1 MDLQA
6 ALVAVGFTEY
16 EARVYIALL
25 NAYPDTGYQISKR
38 SGVPRSMVYEALGR
52 LKNRGAV
59 LETRESRGL
68 LYRPLPPDVLL
79 DHHEAEQ
86 RHLLGGLRRG
96 LTALYEASDDE
107 RVWALSGAPA
117 VRAYAARLIR
127 RAEKE
132 LLLVLN
138 DHDLAGLLADVR
150 EACARGVRVGSL
162 LTGSGS
168 LPDGSGPLD
177 CGEVAY
183 HPPLESELQE
193 LSGTLIVVG
202 DDAEALIANAALDT
216 TATVTTNRNLVM
228 ITRQFVWMELFTQ
241 RVYARLGPDLLQQ
254 LDPQDRQIFG
264 SHHDSGR

>member
-25 NAYPDTGYQISKR
+25 DAYPDTGYQISKR

-86 RHLLGGLRRG
+86 RRLLGGLRHG
-96 LTALYEASDDE
+96 LTALYAASDDE
-107 RVWALSGAPA
+107 RVWALNGAPA
-117 VRAYAARLIR
+117 VQAYAARLIR

-138 DHDLAGLLADVR
+138 DHDLAVLLAEVR
-150 EACARGVRVGSL
+150 DACARGVRVGSL
-162 LTGSGS
+162 LTGNGT
-168 LPDGSGPLD
+168 LD

-202 DDAEALIANAALDT
+202 DGAEALIANAALDT

-241 RVYARLGPDLLQQ
+241 RVYARLGPDLLGQ
-254 LDPQDRQIFG
+254 LDPQDRQIFE

>member
-1 MDLQA
+1 MDLQT

-25 NAYPDTGYQISKR
+25 DAYPDTGYQISKR

-79 DHHEAEQ
+79 DRHEAEQ
-86 RHLLGGLRRG
+86 RRLLDGLRRG
-96 LTALYEASDDE
+96 LCDLFEASDDD
-107 RVWALSGAPA
+107 RVWSLNGSP
-117 VRAYAARLIR
+117 VVLAYAARLIR
-127 RAEKE
+127 RADSE
-132 LLLVLN
+132 LLLVLG
-138 DHDLAGLLADVR
+138 DADLATLLADIR
-150 EACARGVRVGSL
+150 AACARGVRVGTL
-162 LTGSGS
+162 LTGSGTLAHS
-168 LPDGSGPLD
+168 EALD
-177 CGEVAY
+177 CGEVAH

-193 LSGTLIVVG
+193 LSGTLLVVADG
-202 DDAEALIANAALDT
+202 AEALIANAALGT

-228 ITRQFVWMELFTQ
+228 ISRQFVWMELFTQ
-241 RVYARLGPDLLQQ
+241 RVYAQLGPDLLAQ
-254 LDPQDRQIFG
+254 LDPQDRQIFE